1 MNEPLKIKKSDLTI
15 LKAYLQ
21 SQLLLETLDDVEDES
36 RMSIK
41 HSTKKYK
48 DSLEKKIEQ
57 VIGSTFKSNPKMFDE
72 IIMSM
77 RNGVDNI
84 NNYFET
90 I

>member
-21 SQLLLETLDDVEDES
+21 AQLLLETLDDVEDES